1 VVEVGKGRMA
11 VACGEGTALEL
22 LEVQRP
28 GGRRQSAGA
37 LVQGG
42 ALPWWQAGEML
53 LRPPPGGSAG

>member
-1 VVEVGKGRMA
+1 MA

-42 ALPWWQAGEML
+42 ALPWWHAGEL
-53 LRPPPGGSAG
+53 LHCPPPGSVAA